1 LTTARVNCKKDGNKI
16 ILFNLLSYMVKPIVL
31 TPEWV
36 LCNFPQ
42 TLYADGCGHVSL
54 DVYNDSDIKWVE
66 LALSTLCIPFKVNE
80 YVDEDST
87 FIDFEFFIEDL
98 KENCPALYKE
108 LKEMDA
114 KNKIYK
120 GLNIN

>member
-1 LTTARVNCKKDGNKI
+1 MKKI
-16 ILFNLLSYMVKPIVL
+16 IEA

-36 LCNFPQ
+36 LSNFPQ
-42 TLYADGCGHVSL
+42 ALYADGSGNVSL
-54 DVYNDSDIKWVE
+54 DVYDVTEVKWIE
-66 LALSTLCIPFKVNE
+66 LALQTISINFKENE
-80 YVDEDST
+80 YTEDDLT
-87 FIDFEFFIEDL
+87 IIDIEFRLEDL
-98 KENCPALYKE
+98 QENCPALYKQ